1 MAKSESTAR
10 ERIVETAGSMFA
22 ERGFDGVSVADI
34 AAASGISTGL
44 IYYHF
49 KDKQALYESVVRE
62 SVHLLEDA
70 AIRTL
75 GQQGRPIERI
85 RAFIAEYMR
94 LLEDELDVM
103 RLLVRTF
110 TDSSGHVPEHVLM
123 RTASTIDRV
132 QAVIEEGIEAGE
144 FRTVDS
150 HLAATALFA
159 LVNTLVTARVLEA
172 PRRPWTDTTVEQ
184 QAAFM
189 TELFL
194 EGVARC
200 S

>member
-1 MAKSESTAR
+1 MEA
-10 ERIVETAGSMFA
+10 AGAMFA

-34 AAASGISTGL
+34 ASASGISTGL

-49 KDKQALYESVVRE
+49 KDKHALYESVVRE

-75 GQQGRPIERI
+75 ADQGRPIERI
-85 RAFIAEYMR
+85 EAFIIEYMG
-94 LLEDELDVM
+94 LLENELAVM

-110 TDSSGHVPEHVLM
+110 TDTSGHIPEHVLM

-132 QAVIEEGIEAGE
+132 QLVIDEGIEAGE
-144 FRTVDS
+144 FRPVDS

-172 PRRPWTDTTVEQ
+172 PRRPWGDTTVQE

-189 TELFL
+189 TALFL
-194 EGVARC
+194 KGVSQC

>member
-1 MAKSESTAR
+1 MSGSVIAAR
-10 ERIVETAGSMFA
+10 QIGTIVATVYDEFGNPVQNVPVVFSLGGSIVEETL
-22 ERGFDGVSVADI
+22 D
-34 AAASGISTGL
+34 SGG
-44 IYYHF
+44 
-49 KDKQALYESVVRE
+49 
-62 SVHLLEDA
+62 
-70 AIRTL
+70 RTL
-75 GQQGRPIERI
+75 
-85 RAFIAEYMR
+85 
-94 LLEDELDVM
+94 
-103 RLLVRTF
+103 F